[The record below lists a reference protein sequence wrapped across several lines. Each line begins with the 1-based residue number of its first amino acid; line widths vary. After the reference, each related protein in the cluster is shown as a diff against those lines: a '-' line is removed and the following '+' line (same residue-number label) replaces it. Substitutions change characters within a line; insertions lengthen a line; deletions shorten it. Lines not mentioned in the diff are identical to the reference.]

1 MLTYCYT
8 TEDGRTEDH
17 SFRVGEAPA
26 SVSFKDGSVAKRDYT
41 AEHRPRKAGTGWPM
55 TCYASGVNP
64 NQAGELRNFYKKH
77 GFRCDVTNS
86 GDPVYE
92 SAGHRKAALKL
103 RNLHDKDSFC

>member
-1 MLTYCYT
+1 MSRFFHYDK
-8 TEDGRTEDH
+8 ESSGVVEGH
-17 SFRVGEAPA
+17 AP
-26 SVSFKDGSVAKRDYT
+26 VTKKL
-41 AEHRPRKAGTGWPM
+41 AEWPM
-55 TCYASGVNP
+55 DPCCASGVNP

-77 GFRCDVTNS
+77 GFRCDVTNN